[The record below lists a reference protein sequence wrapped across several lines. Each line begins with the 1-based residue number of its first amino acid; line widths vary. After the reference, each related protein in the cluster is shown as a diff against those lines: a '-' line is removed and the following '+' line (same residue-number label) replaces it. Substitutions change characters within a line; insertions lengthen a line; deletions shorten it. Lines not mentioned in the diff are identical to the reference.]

1 MRRGKSL
8 GSKRSSWILEKLGYK
23 LTQTLYK
30 HFSKKHENP
39 SKLFFPI
46 PPSSFE
52 HQSNANLAKMQA
64 IQRGRLF
71 VPRRPSAAPAS
82 APPPR
87 PKSPSITTH
96 ITKNSNDP
104 AHVDLTS
111 HRRGPNPRVP
121 ITSTMKLLF
130 SIHEALTCEPFPIL
144 IFPTLLVSPPTPLL
158 PRHGHAMNP

>member
-1 MRRGKSL
+1 
-8 GSKRSSWILEKLGYK
+8 
-23 LTQTLYK
+23 
-30 HFSKKHENP
+30 
-39 SKLFFPI
+39 
-46 PPSSFE
+46 
-52 HQSNANLAKMQA
+52 MQA
-64 IQRGRLF
+64 IQSGRLF

-121 ITSTMKLLF
+121 ITSTMKLLS

-158 PRHGHAMNP
+158 LRHGHAMNPNHELTFEDCVLCIPNCIPPAWLHPWPLYLETQFPATGLPMPND